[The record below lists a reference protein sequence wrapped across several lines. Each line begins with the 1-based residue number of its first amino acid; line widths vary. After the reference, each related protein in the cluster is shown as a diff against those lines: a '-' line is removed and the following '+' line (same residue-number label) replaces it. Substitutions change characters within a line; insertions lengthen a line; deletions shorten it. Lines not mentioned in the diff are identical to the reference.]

1 MRPVVAGGLSCPVG
15 SLGAWPARLGR
26 WQPGWMVLVAHSVLE
41 KERKLGFVKPGYTA
55 QILPQ
60 RHVGQAV
67 YFSQVKG
74 GKGDDCNRK

>member
-1 MRPVVAGGLSCPVG
+1 
-15 SLGAWPARLGR
+15 
-26 WQPGWMVLVAHSVLE
+26 MVLVAHSVLE